1 MSDQQNLTK
10 PPTNDWDYNP
20 NDEGAIQIPVRVNS
34 EEPAPAAPQ
43 TESDDEIVREY
54 EERYYGPTTYQYSDD
69 TSRPPRKSKQSWN
82 QYWDTVK
89 RVKLPPRHRYDTR
102 PAPEGLEENER
113 TWAALAHGSALLT
126 FIAVFSTGPG
136 AFFTLLIPLGIYL
149 MFRRKSEYV
158 AFHALQAFTLQTVC
172 TVGAFALLVS
182 GSIILVILILISAL
196 FSLILVGI
204 PFLLLF
210 IVMLLLLV
218 GVTLL
223 APVLML
229 IYGMI
234 AAHAAWNGR
243 NYRYPYVADWV
254 DDQLSNGMVTA

>member
-1 MSDQQNLTK
+1 MSDQHNL
-10 PPTNDWDYNP
+10 PDENWDYNP
-20 NDEGAIQIPVRVNS
+20 NAEGAIQIPVRIQTDG
-34 EEPAPAAPQ
+34 APEHDQ
-43 TESDDEIVREY
+43 SVDRDDDIVREY
-54 EERYYGPTTYQYSDD
+54 EERYYGPHTYQYSED

-82 QYWDTVK
+82 EYWSSV
-89 RVKLPPRHRYDTR
+89 RQVKLPPRHRYRSR
-102 PAPEGLEENER
+102 PAPAFLEENER

-126 FIAVFSTGPG
+126 FIAVFTTGPG

-182 GSIILVILILISAL
+182 GSIILGVLILISFIL
-196 FSLILVGI
+196 SFLLVGI
-204 PFLLLF
+204 PFLIMFVL
-210 IVMLLLLV
+210 MLLVLV

-223 APVLML
+223 APVMML

-234 AAHAAWNGR
+234 AANAAWNGR
-243 NYRYPYVADWV
+243 NYRYPWVADWV
-254 DDQLSNGMVTA
+254 DDQLTNGVVTA